1 MKRNLRL
8 SLRSPA
14 GIDTT
19 SYPWPSMALA
29 MILIYLTPFVSSLCS
44 LLAFVI
50 CIWRLVRYDA
60 KVFSVDYCILIPVSL
75 IFRTSGGMAL
85 LVYVILIAAAL
96 EILRSGIR
104 GDISYVMVIV
114 LLNYLVTRMQLSVNN
129 FLLCFG
135 PALLMCVMLPK
146 QDEASAERAAKAFC
160 ISLFISSC
168 YALIFRN
175 TWQIQ
180 AVRGTEP
187 PAFLGSTL
195 RRFQGLFQDPNY
207 YMSLLILGMALMI
220 KLRESRRTDAIS
232 FWIITV
238 SMAFFG
244 ILSYSKSFFLLLVV
258 LVMFYIFWQFRERKF
273 GWGVFLVATLVLGSG
288 QLLFSPE
295 SPFAVVIYRF
305 LSAKNISDLTTG
317 RTEVYQ
323 AYFEV
328 ITRDPFSLF
337 FGQGMA
343 ADALS
348 KDPHNLFLEITYYT
362 GLTGLVVFIGFYW
375 SLIYTLGRKLP
386 TMNRQS
392 ALSKYLVLIMAVGL
406 FCTLH
411 GMFSFVSYAIF
422 YLASLAMIMTKK
434 TEVANG

>member
-8 SLRSPA
+8 SLRSLG

-19 SYPWPSMALA
+19 SYPWPSMAVA

-50 CIWRLVRYDA
+50 CIWRLVRYDT
-60 KVFSVDYCILIPVSL
+60 KVFSVDFCALIPVSL
-75 IFRTSGGMAL
+75 IFRGAGGMAL
-85 LVYVILIAAAL
+85 LVYVILIAAVL
-96 EILRSGIR
+96 EVLRSGIR
-104 GDISYVMVIV
+104 RDVSYVMVIV
-114 LLNYLVTRMQLSVNN
+114 LLNYLVARMQLSISN

-160 ISLFISSC
+160 ISLLISSC

-175 TWQIQ
+175 TSQIQ
-180 AVRGTEP
+180 AIRGAEVV
-187 PAFLGSTL
+187 AFSGTTL

-207 YMSLLILGMALMI
+207 YMSLLIIGMALMI
-220 KLRESRRTDAIS
+220 KLRESRRTDVIS
-232 FWIITV
+232 FWVITV

-244 ILSYSKSFFLLLVV
+244 ILTYSKTFFLLLVV
-258 LVMFYIFWQFRERKF
+258 LGVFYILWQFRNRKY
-273 GWGVFLVATLVLGSG
+273 GWGIFLVAMAALGGG

-295 SPFAVVIYRF
+295 SPFAVVISRF
-305 LSAKNISDLTTG
+305 LSAKNISDLTTS
-317 RTEVYQ
+317 RTDVFQ

-337 FGQGMA
+337 FGQGLA
-343 ADALS
+343 AEGLY

-362 GLTGLVVFIGFYW
+362 GLIGLVVFIVFYW
-375 SLIYTLGRKLP
+375 SLIHMLGRRLP
-386 TMNRQS
+386 PVNRQS

-406 FCTLH
+406 FSTLH
-411 GMFSFVSYAIF
+411 GMFSFFPYVIF